1 MADAQAE
8 GNPEIASG
16 GDEGVVMI
24 RWGGYRCPPSPAV
37 PVAALEVRRGLAWWG
52 WKWSGWLLERP
63 WATPEPQ
70 GWGVIAD
77 HRKRKSIRINDTL
90 RAPSQ
95 KGRARAD
102 EQNSETGE
110 MDEQLCRAGEAQDP
124 QNSQPPPVKDKEDR
138 QMEGSGF

>member
-77 HRKRKSIRINDTL
+77 HRHVNPSESVTRYVLLHKKAAALKMNRILKQGKWMNSF
-90 RAPSQ
+90 AGPPA
-95 KGRARAD
+95 ARY
-102 EQNSETGE
+102 E
-110 MDEQLCRAGEAQDP
+110 GEAQDP
-124 QNSQPPPVKDKEDR
+124 KIPNPPP
-138 QMEGSGF
+138 